1 LGEDEFVGDSVA
13 ARRGPLVVGLLLG
26 AGVSVAVGVYGRVHV
41 PGYEGLPSFGFSST
55 DTFKAWVGSVVL
67 VLAAAQAVTAL
78 WMYGRL
84 PGVCAAP
91 RALGLVHRATGF
103 VAFVLS
109 LPVAAYC
116 LYGFGFAPEPFS
128 ARTLVHSIAGCAF
141 YGAFAAK
148 VVFVHTR
155 GLPKW
160 ALPAIGALL
169 LTAVVV
175 AWLTGALWLFSVAG
189 LHL

>member
-1 LGEDEFVGDSVA
+1 MGDLVA
-13 ARRGPLVVGLLLG
+13 VRRGPLVFGLLLG
-26 AGVSVAVGVYGRVHV
+26 AGVSVALGVYGRVHV
-41 PGYEGLPSFGFSST
+41 PSYEALPSFGFSST

-67 VLAAAQAVTAL
+67 VLAASQAVTAL

-84 PGVCAAP
+84 PGVGAAP
-91 RALGLVHRATGF
+91 SALGPVHRGTGF

-116 LYGFGFAPEPFS
+116 LYGYGFAPAPFS
-128 ARTLVHSIAGCAF
+128 ARTLVHSLAGCAF

-155 GLPKW
+155 GLPRW
-160 ALPAIGALL
+160 TLPVVGALL

-175 AWLTGALWLFSVAG
+175 VWLTSALWLFSVAG
-189 LHL
+189 VHL

>member
-1 LGEDEFVGDSVA
+1 MGDSVA
-13 ARRGPLVVGLLLG
+13 VRRGPLVFGLLLG
-26 AGVSVAVGVYGRVHV
+26 AGVSVALGVYGRVHV
-41 PGYEGLPSFGFSST
+41 PSYEGLPSFGFSST
-55 DTFKAWVGSVVL
+55 DTFKAWVGTVVL

-84 PGVCAAP
+84 PGVSAAP

-116 LYGFGFAPEPFS
+116 LYGYGFAPEPFS

-155 GLPKW
+155 GLPIW
-160 ALPAIGALL
+160 ALPAIGSLL
-169 LTAVVV
+169 LTAVVM
-175 AWLTGALWLFSVAG
+175 AWLTGALWLFSVTG
-189 LHL
+189 LHM

>member
-1 LGEDEFVGDSVA
+1 MEDSLA

-26 AGVSVAVGVYGRVHV
+26 AGVSVALGVYGRVHA
-41 PGYEGLPSFGFSST
+41 PTYEALPSFGFSST

-67 VLAAAQAVTAL
+67 VLATAQAVTAL
-78 WMYGRL
+78 WLYGRL
-84 PGVCAAP
+84 PGVSAAP
-91 RALGLVHRATGF
+91 RALGRVHRTTGF

-116 LYGFGFAPEPFS
+116 LYGYGFAPAPFS
-128 ARTLVHSIAGCAF
+128 ARTLVHSVAGCAF

-148 VVFVHTR
+148 VIFVHTR

-169 LTAVVV
+169 LTTVVV
-175 AWLTGALWLFSVAG
+175 VWLTGALWLFSVAG

>member
-1 LGEDEFVGDSVA
+1 MGDSAA

-26 AGVSVAVGVYGRVHV
+26 AGVSVALGVYGRIHV
-41 PGYEGLPSFGFSST
+41 PSYEALPSFGFSST

-78 WMYGRL
+78 WLYGGL
-84 PGVCAAP
+84 PGVAAAP
-91 RALGLVHRATGF
+91 RALGRVHRTTGF

-116 LYGFGFAPEPFS
+116 LYGYGFAPAPFS
-128 ARTLVHSIAGCAF
+128 ARTLIHSVAGCAF

-155 GLPKW
+155 GMSKW

-169 LTAVVV
+169 LTTVVV
-175 AWLTGALWLFSVAG
+175 VWLTGALWLFSLAG